1 MGSPRTHKNRDLPT
15 GLVYR
20 KDRDNYQFT
29 RIDGSTKNLGKDRKK
44 AKSLAFKYNATYR
57 VDPELF
63 HEVSYS
69 KKESAQNKVNKV
81 ALGEFLPAIFIK
93 VAEDKQW
100 ETTTLK
106 GHEHR
111 FNHILSFFSA
121 MLPDEITLEDVNQF
135 LKVSNPSDSKYV
147 YNRYLGLLK
156 VLFSYCVSESV
167 MQSNPA
173 EKKIRRT
180 LVAKDEAEITRL
192 TTQDFAAIHKYAGNN
207 GVPWLQIAMELSLQ
221 TSHAVNEISKLKYI
235 DIEDHISIQRNKN
248 KKTAASRVKIPMNY
262 ELESIVQRSKNDGID
277 SPYVTHFM
285 RERRYL
291 NRSLGKG
298 LDHPTQLRNE
308 KISRAFSDARDE
320 LGLYKHIKKKDR
332 PTFHDIRSLSI
343 HLQEESGHD
352 AQKRAAH
359 SQRSTTDGYKKGH
372 IQWNEVNDV
381 VIKWREEPPAT
392 DKE

>member
-1 MGSPRTHKNRDLPT
+1 MTRPREHKNRDLPT

-29 RIDGSTKNLGKDRKK
+29 RVDGSTKNLGKDRKK
-44 AKSLAFKYNATYR
+44 AKSLAFKYNSTYR

-69 KKESAQNKVNKV
+69 KKESAQNKVSKV

-100 ETTTLK
+100 EKTTLK

-135 LKVSNPSDSKYV
+135 LKVSNSSDSKYV

-192 TTQDFAAIHKYAGNN
+192 TTQDFADIHKYAGNN

-277 SPYVTHFM
+277 SPYVTH
-285 RERRYL
+285 L
-291 NRSLGKG
+291 I
-298 LDHPTQLRNE
+298 P
-308 KISRAFSDARDE
+308 
-320 LGLYKHIKKKDR
+320 
-332 PTFHDIRSLSI
+332 
-343 HLQEESGHD
+343 
-352 AQKRAAH
+352 
-359 SQRSTTDGYKKGH
+359 
-372 IQWNEVNDV
+372 
-381 VIKWREEPPAT
+381 
-392 DKE
+392 